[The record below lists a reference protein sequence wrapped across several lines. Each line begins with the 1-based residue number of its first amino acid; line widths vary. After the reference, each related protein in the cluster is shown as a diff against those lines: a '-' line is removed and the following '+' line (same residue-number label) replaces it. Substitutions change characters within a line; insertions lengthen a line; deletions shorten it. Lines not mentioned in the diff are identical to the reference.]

1 MRIWLVKVYEMQPL
15 QDLYFFLFRWG
26 CFPPDGLRGRCYVH
40 MLNAACLSSFSVP
53 CHRYHLTQEL
63 FGGQLFQAIESR
75 SKPAPCVFLW
85 LSVRLPVFSLQSVP
99 HCFWNWEGSQ
109 ILTAALHYKPQTW
122 PALSRRKVLQEYD
135 SMCVCVFRFCCKI
148 SGGKGKQKRKHSSP
162 QGSTYNW
169 ETFFASCVN
178 NPHSDVITDKS
189 CVLLRIIFKLVAPF
203 RKDFQA
209 QIRSCISMSDLDR
222 LVIPNILH
230 QHHQLHGFSL
240 EDGVYNVIKN

>member
-1 MRIWLVKVYEMQPL
+1 MQHVYPPSLFPVTDTIWHKSSSGASYSRPLNPDQNQPPVFFC
-15 QDLYFFLFRWG
+15 DSVFGSPFFL
-26 CFPPDGLRGRCYVH
+26 Y
-40 MLNAACLSSFSVP
+40 N
-53 CHRYHLTQEL
+53 
-63 FGGQLFQAIESR
+63 
-75 SKPAPCVFLW
+75 
-85 LSVRLPVFSLQSVP
+85 QS
-99 HCFWNWEGSQ
+99 
-109 ILTAALHYKPQTW
+109 LTASGTEREAKSSPQLCIISHKHDQ
-122 PALSRRKVLQEYD
+122 LSRGGKYYKNMTVCV
-135 SMCVCVFRFCCKI
+135 CVCVFRFCCKI

>member
-1 MRIWLVKVYEMQPL
+1 MQHVYPPSLFPVTDTIWHKSSSGASYSRPLNPDQNQP
-15 QDLYFFLFRWG
+15 
-26 CFPPDGLRGRCYVH
+26 
-40 MLNAACLSSFSVP
+40 
-53 CHRYHLTQEL
+53 
-63 FGGQLFQAIESR
+63 
-75 SKPAPCVFLW
+75 
-85 LSVRLPVFSLQSVP
+85 PVFFFKSS
-99 HCFWNWEGSQ
+99 
-109 ILTAALHYKPQTW
+109 PQLCIISHKHDQ
-122 PALSRRKVLQEYD
+122 LSRGGKYYKNMTVCV
-135 SMCVCVFRFCCKI
+135 CVCVFRFCCKI